1 MTASNPIHYEVP
13 PGWGDDPLSE
23 FQWAGIKN
31 EFASF
36 VRVPRWQKALS
47 AIADDLSKCSAYA
60 ISGAFTVG
68 DPAARFLFMT
78 AHNHFLASARLVS
91 SGQCLSAYA
100 TGRAA
105 VESALYGWYLAGKP
119 DACQRWHDKPKT
131 RGERKKWDQ
140 EFRFSSLSDALSEIS
155 EGAAKWAKEMHQ
167 TAIDF
172 GAHPNKE
179 ALYSNMRLETT
190 LDGTRLSMEFLHT
203 SRASSLSA
211 TKFVIET
218 GMFVVALF
226 GRAYPEADRS
236 HGLVKAASLNAKALR
251 ILVDES
257 AQFVKDDVQGL
268 SAPRDRDL

>member
-1 MTASNPIHYEVP
+1 MNASNPIDYQVP

-23 FQWAGIKN
+23 FQWAGMKN

-36 VRVPRWQKALS
+36 VHAPGWRNALS
-47 AIADDLSKCSAYA
+47 AIAEDLSKCSAYA
-60 ISGAFTVG
+60 ISGAFEVD
-68 DPAARFLFMT
+68 DPAAGFLFMT

-140 EFRFSSLSDALSEIS
+140 EFRFSALSDALSMIS
-155 EGAAKWAKEMHQ
+155 EDASKWAKEMHQ

-190 LDGTRLSMEFLHT
+190 MEGRRLTMEFLHT
-203 SRASSLSA
+203 SRAASLSA

-218 GMFVVALF
+218 GMFVVTLF
-226 GRAYPEADRS
+226 GRAYPDADRF
-236 HGLVKAASLNAKALR
+236 HGLVKAASRHAEALR
-251 ILVDES
+251 ALVAEY
-257 AQFVKDDVQGL
+257 AQVVKDDVQGL
-268 SAPRDRDL
+268 SAPHDGIP

>member
-172 GAHPNKE
+172 GAHPNKS
-179 ALYSNMRLETT
+179 ALYSNMSFEERE
-190 LDGTRLSMEFLHT
+190 DGTARIGMTVLHQLGDLVLT
-203 SRASSLSA
+203 AL
-211 TKFVIET
+211 KFVIET
-218 GMFVVALF
+218 GLF
-226 GRAYPEADRS
+226 AITLFAATFPEAEKKYS
-236 HGLVKAASLNAKALR
+236 LWVATTNHKVTLSNLVAASAEYFKQQEA
-251 ILVDES
+251 
-257 AQFVKDDVQGL
+257 
-268 SAPRDRDL
+268 